1 VLLTTQYLDEAD
13 RLAERL
19 AVIDHGKVIAEGT
32 SRELKASVGAS
43 AMHVRLASAEQR
55 GVAQEVVHRVLG
67 DGLLP
72 VTDPMELAARLEN
85 PAQAADVLAA
95 LSRGNI
101 EVAEFSVGNPS
112 LDEVF
117 LALTG
122 RTSEHPVAEEA
133 RS

>member
-1 VLLTTQYLDEAD
+1 
-13 RLAERL
+13 
-19 AVIDHGKVIAEGT
+19 
-32 SRELKASVGAS
+32 
-43 AMHVRLASAEQR
+43 
-55 GVAQEVVHRVLG
+55 LG

-72 VTDPMELAARLEN
+72 ATEPTELAARLET

-95 LSRGNI
+95 LTRGNV

-122 RTSEHPVAEEA
+122 HTSEHPIPEEA